1 MWLLLQDGL
10 IHKDEF
16 AYALF
21 KTHGRA
27 SIFVDK
33 VFQCF
38 DTKQNDV
45 IDFEEF
51 VQALSVFHPRA
62 GLEEKAT
69 CKSTGCDSSTWI

>member
-1 MWLLLQDGL
+1 M

-16 AYALF
+16 TYALF
-21 KTHGRA
+21 KTEGRA

-38 DTKQNDV
+38 DTKQTDT

-51 VQALSVFHPRA
+51 VQALSVFHPSA
-62 GLEEKAT
+62 GLEEKAK
-69 CKSTGCDSSTWI
+69 CELSS